1 MTTTVKPIAFLLV
14 GIPGAAQADWKDCLP
29 RFYNFVSIAPDAL
42 ITSDAPVRK
51 ATFGDIVSSN
61 MNIAATWINDK
72 VKELIDV
79 YRNFVWDQ
87 ANLTLT
93 ARRPKI
99 DLLIAAGYD
108 VVAVAFEIPGSVT
121 GELGK
126 EYVRPT
132 RLEGFSK
139 IIIVTPTEEYV
150 AEA

>member
-1 MTTTVKPIAFLLV
+1 MDTTIKPVAYLLV
-14 GIPGAAQADWKDCLP
+14 GIPCTAQLSWSAPYLLQKK
-29 RFYNFVSIAPDAL
+29 FVHLAPDAL
-42 ITSDAPVRK
+42 VESEIK
-51 ATFGDIVSSN
+51 AEEKTFGDVIRA
-61 MNIAATWINDK
+61 NIDAASHWFNDR
-72 VKELIDV
+72 VKSMIDMYRHLI
-79 YRNFVWDQ
+79 WDR

-93 ARRPKI
+93 TRRPKI

-108 VVAVAFEIPGSVT
+108 VVAVAFEIPAAVT
-121 GELGK
+121 KDLGK